1 MKVENGKFVRVEYV
15 GTFDD
20 GEIFD
25 SSQEH
30 DKPLGFTVGSG
41 QLIKGVDDAVIGMK
55 VNEEKTIHIKPE
67 DGYGEYQEEMVK
79 EVPKNQF
86 PDEDGQL
93 KEGAQIVLQTP
104 EGYIIPASIKKI
116 EGDMVKLDFNHP
128 LAGKALN
135 FKIKILEIL
144 DEAPEGE
151 DMCGCG
157 CGCHECDDDECDH
170 DHDHE

>member
-41 QLIKGVDDAVIGMK
+41 QLIKGFDDAVIGMK

-67 DGYGEYQEEMVK
+67 DGFF
-79 EVPKNQF
+79 NRSHS
-86 PDEDGQL
+86 GQD
-93 KEGAQIVLQTP
+93 LQ
-104 EGYIIPASIKKI
+104 S
-116 EGDMVKLDFNHP
+116 L
-128 LAGKALN
+128 LL
-135 FKIKILEIL
+135 
-144 DEAPEGE
+144 
-151 DMCGCG
+151 
-157 CGCHECDDDECDH
+157 
-170 DHDHE
+170 